1 MFEDTDF
8 LEKKR
13 NLIRL
18 KILYKL
24 PTDIPRRQLYLC
36 HVLYARHVEYVQVA
50 SAYNS
55 CLSNQTATSRR
66 RQKRRCSG
74 IQLENAIIVLLNVC
88 LDSSFNNLVA

>member
-50 SAYNS
+50 SS
-55 CLSNQTATSRR
+55 LQQLS
-66 RQKRRCSG
+66 
-74 IQLENAIIVLLNVC
+74 
-88 LDSSFNNLVA
+88 